1 MIKVNV
7 AEIKKQLTGEKAFR
21 MEVDPDDLE
30 LSEADLPVVGKIH
43 LEGTV
48 ANVGD
53 VLLVQAEEKARVR
66 RTCARCLK
74 EFEAGSEAKAMDK
87 FYPVGSQSV
96 ESDAYVY
103 DGDFVDLT
111 ELLRESL
118 LLAEPLRVLCKEDCK
133 GICPVCGADRNVHPC
148 DCDTR
153 TIDPR
158 LSAFKQFIK
167 Y

>member
-1 MIKVNV
+1 MIKINV
-7 AEIKKQLTGEKAFR
+7 AEIKKQLTGEKDFR
-21 MEVDPDDLE
+21 FDVGPDELD
-30 LSEADLPVVGKIH
+30 LSEQDLPVVGKVHI
-43 LEGTV
+43 EGKITN
-48 ANVGD
+48 AGD
-53 VLLVQAEEKARVR
+53 VLLVEASEKAAVR

-74 EFEAGSEAKAMDK
+74 EFTAESTAKALEK
-87 FYPVGSQSV
+87 FYPEGSQSV

-103 DGDFVDLT
+103 EGDFVDVT

-158 LSAFKQFIK
+158 LSALKQFIK